1 MSMSDPLADMLTRIR
16 NASKANYPS
25 VDIPLSK
32 VKKGIATILKQ
43 EGYINDFAII
53 DEGPQGVLRVDLK
66 YDQNDKAVITGINR
80 VSKPGRR
87 MYTRSDRIPKVMSGL
102 GVAILS
108 TSNGVMTDIQARKLG
123 VGGEILCKVW

>member
-87 MYTRSDRIPKVMSGL
+87 MYTRSDSIPKVMSGL

>member
-87 MYTRSDRIPKVMSGL
+87 MYTRSDSIPKVMSGL

-108 TSNGVMTDIQARKLG
+108 TSNGVMTDIEARKRG

>member
-66 YDQNDKAVITGINR
+66 YDQDNKAVITGINR

-108 TSNGVMTDIQARKLG
+108 TSSGVMTDIEARKRG

>member
-16 NASKANYPS
+16 NASKANCPS

-87 MYTRSDRIPKVMSGL
+87 MYTRSDSIPKVMSGL

>member
-1 MSMSDPLADMLTRIR
+1 MSDPLADMLTRIR

-53 DEGPQGVLRVDLK
+53 DEVPQGLLRVDLK

-87 MYTRSDRIPKVMSGL
+87 MYTRSDSIPKVMSGL

>member
-16 NASKANYPS
+16 NASMANYPS

-32 VKKGIATILKQ
+32 VKKGVATILKQ

-66 YDQNDKAVITGINR
+66 YDQDNKAVITGINR

-87 MYTRSDRIPKVMSGL
+87 M
-102 GVAILS
+102 
-108 TSNGVMTDIQARKLG
+108 
-123 VGGEILCKVW
+123 

>member
-53 DEGPQGVLRVDLK
+53 DEGPQGLLRVDLK

-87 MYTRSDRIPKVMSGL
+87 MYTRSDSIPKVMSGL

>member
-1 MSMSDPLADMLTRIR
+1 MSDPLADMLTRIR

-87 MYTRSDRIPKVMSGL
+87 MYTRSDSIPKVMSGL